1 MNSSVC
7 QRRIVSLISLLLG
20 CVLVAGDCLAQEVLL
35 TEMPTQVRAVGTVCD
50 EQGVPVPDANVQL
63 IVTGRPTWDL
73 YWLGKPA
80 ARATRTNALG
90 EFSLDFAVDDPWLR
104 SFGPQNSQFLLV
116 EAEGYNVQMVDV
128 QLSSLMID
136 LPIKIKL
143 RKCSDFWLHVL
154 DSSGDPISNVK
165 VTPAKVAGKPLLH
178 RMPWLLEYTT
188 DAQGRVRLVGFDSKQ
203 LESVYIE
210 SPTLGN
216 HMIPITVG
224 DKVTFA
230 KIGQTGRVTGRL
242 NLTDGTDA
250 KKLQGMRLLVLT
262 VSAEIGTPSRFS
274 WAETRVDEQG
284 NFAADSLGPGETL
297 IRLDET
303 PDFGYVAPYQE
314 FLPLKADEFGNLAAA
329 VTLNISPVQSQEIR
343 FVDED
348 GQPLS
353 GIHVGDANGFFGF
366 EPQLSSPEGICTLRW
381 PQGQVI
387 GGQLFPQD
395 AFDLYQITDPFGVQ
409 LDRIERV
416 VGQPLQV
423 QMTRSQSLRG
433 IVTDAQGNR
442 LAGAKISYAYASER
456 FRLEQDAISD
466 NSGKFEIRG
475 LPPSTAVEIR
485 ASHGELATDARQI
498 LSIPAGSPTK
508 IQLVLLPQVVAS
520 PVGRIVDQTGT
531 PVAGVKI
538 TLRKGVPRIEE
549 GFNLE
554 ELTPSVVSSDFP
566 VAISDDAGRFQFPA
580 MAEYSERL
588 KLTLQKG
595 GFLTRETPF
604 YDGSARSIENQQ
616 IDLGDI
622 MIAADPPLMRCKIRV
637 IDGANEQPVAN
648 SEVVFVGILSGRTL
662 GVTGANGKLE
672 IELKDTPQIVAV
684 LGPDRRVQFQFLE
697 QIGEHLTIRL
707 DAKPLG
713 NDQRPHPWFQRDLE
727 KYLAA
732 SRRLLDQLAVPPAKD
747 STFVR
752 QFLYFSALAGID
764 AAKMQ
769 QILAAPTAGYEYRNE
784 FTSFSIQSML
794 QQSPATIIE
803 WGRQE
808 STDIERKLLVL
819 GLAAQAEPRDDL
831 KDELYGEA
839 VILLN
844 EMSGQ
849 SRLLN
854 AGRISQILLLDGK
867 VEAAEA
873 VLSDAWETADELK
886 QILASGEEKQLT
898 IESRFFL
905 PMYAILNIDEALQ
918 LIRLTASQAE
928 MDGLLTEALLMHS
941 LAKDFPLSQLLTEHK
956 VSFSTDDKG
965 FLMSKLGDVPR
976 LANWVAA
983 NRDAL
988 PTSGLK
994 IQLLFLLARHLPPG
1008 EERVR
1013 LLREASEVRGDCSLT
1028 YYYDDPARQAFREI
1042 VQFHSLMAGEMD
1054 EFTFSCLK
1062 HAPDSF
1068 NNRRVDV
1075 FGTLVKLLALHDQ
1088 NLAKQLL
1095 QSALDAE
1102 VWHGGVEHSSRFRN
1116 NHLLRSAAWVDPDF
1130 ACEVAEAL
1138 GQRWDQEGATYKL
1151 QLYSDMIQALNEAR
1165 LGIE

>member
-7 QRRIVSLISLLLG
+7 LRRIVSLLTLLA
-20 CVLVAGDCLAQEVLL
+20 CVLAHCDCVGQELLL
-35 TEMPTQVRAVGTVCD
+35 TEMPAQVRAVGTVCD
-50 EQGVPVPDANVQL
+50 EQGVPVLDADVQL
-63 IVTGRPTWDL
+63 IVTGRRTWEL
-73 YWLGKPA
+73 YCLGKPA
-80 ARATRTNALG
+80 NRATRTNATG
-90 EFSLDFAVDDPWLR
+90 EFSLDFAVDDPMLR
-104 SFGPQNSQFLLV
+104 SFAQQNSQFLLV
-116 EAEGYNVQMVDV
+116 QAAGYNVQIVDV
-128 QLSSLMID
+128 QLSNLMID
-136 LPIKIKL
+136 LPIKITI
-143 RKCSDFWLHVL
+143 RKCSDLVLHVQ
-154 DSSGDPISNVK
+154 DSTGAPIQNAK
-165 VTPAKVAGKPLLH
+165 VTPAKVAGKQLFH
-178 RMPWLLEYTT
+178 RMPWLLEHTT
-188 DAQGRVRLVGFDSKQ
+188 DTQGRVRLVGFDPIK
-203 LESVYIE
+203 LESVYVE
-210 SPTLGN
+210 TATLGN
-216 HMIPITVG
+216 HLIPITVE
-224 DKVTFA
+224 KEVSVA
-230 KIGQTGRVTGRL
+230 KIGKTGRVTGRL
-242 NLTDGTDA
+242 NLTDGTDVQ
-250 KKLQGMRLLVLT
+250 KLQGTRLLVLT
-262 VSAEIGTPSRFS
+262 VSAEFGTPSRFS
-274 WAETRVDEQG
+274 WAETRVDEKG
-284 NFAADSLGPGETL
+284 NFAVDSMGPGETL

-303 PDFGYVAPYQE
+303 FEYGYAAPYQE
-314 FLPLKADEFGNLAAA
+314 FPSLKADEFGNLAAA
-329 VTLNISPVQSQEIR
+329 VTLNIGPIQSQEIT
-343 FVDED
+343 FVDEA

-353 GIHVGDANGFFGF
+353 GIHVGDANVFFGF
-366 EPQLSSPEGICTLRW
+366 EPQLSSSEGKYTHRW

-395 AFDLYQITDPFGVQ
+395 AFERYQVTDPFGVL

-416 VGQPLQV
+416 AGQPLQV
-423 QMTRSQSLRG
+423 QMTRSQSLLG

-442 LAGAKISYAYASER
+442 VAGAKISYAYASER
-456 FRLEQDAISD
+456 FRLEQNAISD

-475 LPPSTAVEIR
+475 LPPSSAVEIR

-498 LSIPAGSPTK
+498 VSIPAGSPTE
-508 IQLVLLPQVVAS
+508 IHLVLLPQVVAS

-538 TLRKGVPRIEE
+538 TLRKGVPMIEE
-549 GFNLE
+549 GFGLE
-554 ELTPSVVSSDFP
+554 ELTPHEVSPDFP
-566 VAISDDAGRFQFPA
+566 DAISDNDGRFQFPP
-580 MAEYSERL
+580 MVEFSERL

-604 YDGSARSIENQQ
+604 YDGSARAIENQQ

-622 MIAADPPLMRCKIRV
+622 MIAAESPLIRCKIRV

-648 SEVVFVGILSGRTL
+648 SEVVFVGILSGRGL
-662 GVTGANGKLE
+662 GVTDADGGLE
-672 IELKDTPQIVAV
+672 IDLMNTPQIVTV
-684 LGPDRRVQFQFLE
+684 LSPDRRVHFQFLE
-697 QIGEHLTIRL
+697 QIEEHLTIRL
-707 DAKPLG
+707 DAKQLG
-713 NDQRPHPWFQRDLE
+713 MDRRPHPWFQRDSE

-732 SRRLLDQLAVPPAKD
+732 SQRLLDQLAVPPPKD

-752 QFLYFSALAGID
+752 QFLYFTALAGID
-764 AAKMQ
+764 AAQMQ
-769 QILAAPTAGYEYRNE
+769 RILTDPAAKYEYRDD
-784 FTSFSIQSML
+784 FTSFSIQPML

-803 WGRQE
+803 WCRQE
-808 STDIERKLLVL
+808 STDIGRKLLVL
-819 GLAAQAEPRDDL
+819 GLAAQAETRDDL
-831 KDELYGEA
+831 KDEFYGEA

-854 AGRISQILLLDGK
+854 AGRISQILLLDGE

-873 VLSDAWETADELK
+873 VLSDAWKTADELK

-905 PMYAILNIDEALQ
+905 PMYAILSLDEALQ
-918 LIRLTASQAE
+918 LIRLTASQSE
-928 MDGLLTEALLMHS
+928 MDRLLTEALLMHS
-941 LAKDFPLSQLLTEHK
+941 LAKDLPLNQLLSEHK
-956 VSFSTDDKG
+956 VPFSTHDKR
-965 FLMSKLGDVPR
+965 FLMSKMGNVPR
-976 LANWVAA
+976 MANWVAA
-983 NRDAL
+983 NLDAL

-994 IQLLFLLARHLPPG
+994 IQLLFLVARHLPPG

-1013 LLREASEVRGDCSLT
+1013 LLREAAEVRGGCSLT
-1028 YYYDDPARQAFREI
+1028 YYYDDPARYAFREI
-1042 VQFHSLMAGEMD
+1042 VQFRSLVEGELD
-1054 EFTFSCLK
+1054 EFIFACLK

-1138 GQRWDQEGATYKL
+1138 SQRWDGEGATYKL

>member
-1 MNSSVC
+1 MISSVC
-7 QRRIVSLISLLLG
+7 LRRIVSLVSLLG
-20 CVLVAGDCLAQEVLL
+20 CVLATGDCLAQEVLL
-35 TEMPTQVRAVGTVCD
+35 TELPTHVRAVGTVCD
-50 EQGVPVPDANVQL
+50 EHGVPLPYANVQL

-80 ARATRTNALG
+80 ARATRTNAMG
-90 EFSLDFAVDDPWLR
+90 EFSLDFAVDDPLLR
-104 SFGPQNSQFLLV
+104 SFAPQNSQFLLV
-116 EAEGYNVQMVDV
+116 QADGYNVQMVDV

-143 RKCSDFWLHVL
+143 RKCSDFLLHVL

-165 VTPAKVAGKPLLH
+165 VRPAKVAGKQLLH
-178 RMPWLLEYTT
+178 RMPWRLEYTT
-188 DAQGRVRLVGFDSKQ
+188 DAQGRAQLVGFDSKQ

-210 SPTLGN
+210 TPTLGN
-216 HMIPITVG
+216 HLIPITTEKEVP
-224 DKVTFA
+224 VA
-230 KIGQTGRVTGRL
+230 KIVKTGRVTGRL

-262 VSAEIGTPSRFS
+262 VSAEVGTPSRFS

-297 IRLDET
+297 VRMDET

-329 VTLNISPVQSQEIR
+329 VTLNIGPIQSQDIK
-343 FVDED
+343 FVDEA

-353 GIHVGDANGFFGF
+353 GIYVGDANGFFGF
-366 EPQLSSPEGICTLRW
+366 EPQLSSPEGIYTIRW

-395 AFDLYQITDPFGVQ
+395 AFELYQITDPFGVH

-416 VGQPLQV
+416 AGQPLQV
-423 QMTRSQSLRG
+423 QMTRSQSLQG
-433 IVTDAQGNR
+433 IVTDREGNR
-442 LAGAKISYAYASER
+442 LAGAKISYAYAAER

-475 LPPSTAVEIR
+475 LPPSAAVEIR
-485 ASHGELATDARQI
+485 ASHGDLATDARQI
-498 LSIPAGSPTK
+498 LSIPAGSPTE

-554 ELTPSVVSSDFP
+554 ELTPSLVSSDFP
-566 VAISDDAGRFQFPA
+566 DAISDNAGRFQFPP
-580 MAEYSERL
+580 MAEFSERL

-622 MIAADPPLMRCKIRV
+622 MIVAEPPLMRCKIRV
-637 IDGANEQPVAN
+637 IDDVNERPVAN
-648 SEVVFVGILSGRTL
+648 SEVVLVGILSGRGL
-662 GVTGANGKLE
+662 GVTDAEGGLE
-672 IELKDTPQIVAV
+672 IDLMNTPQIVAV
-684 LGPDRRVQFQFLE
+684 LSPDRRVHFQFLE
-697 QIGEHLTIRL
+697 QIEEHLTIRL
-707 DAKPLG
+707 DAKQLG
-713 NDQRPHPWFQRDLE
+713 MDRRPHPWFQRDSE

-732 SRRLLDQLAVPPAKD
+732 SQRLLDQLAVPPPKD

-752 QFLYFSALAGID
+752 QFLYFTALAGID
-764 AAKMQ
+764 AAQMQ
-769 QILAAPTAGYEYRNE
+769 RILTDPAAKFEYRDD
-784 FTSFSIQSML
+784 FTSFSIKSML
-794 QQSPATIIE
+794 QQSPTTIIE
-803 WGRQE
+803 WCRQE

-819 GLAAQAEPRDDL
+819 GLAAQDQTRDDL
-831 KDELYGEA
+831 KDEFYGEA

-873 VLSDAWETADELK
+873 ILSEAWETADELK
-886 QILASGEEKQLT
+886 QILASREEKQLT

-905 PMYAILNIDEALQ
+905 PMYAILSLEEALQ
-918 LIRLTASQAE
+918 LIRLTASQSE
-928 MDGLLTEALLMHS
+928 MEDQLTEALLMHS
-941 LAKDFPLSQLLTEHK
+941 LAKDLALHQLLTEHN
-956 VSFSTDDKG
+956 VPFSTRDKL
-965 FLMSKLGDVPR
+965 FLMSKLGNVPR

-1013 LLREASEVRGDCSLT
+1013 LLREAAEVRGGCSLT
-1028 YYYDDPARQAFREI
+1028 YYYDDPARYAFREI
-1042 VQFHSLMAGEMD
+1042 VQFQSMVEGELD
-1054 EFTFSCLK
+1054 EFTFACLK

-1130 ACEVAEAL
+1130 ACDVAEAL

-1165 LGIE
+1165 LGID